1 MQYVLAVDAHAFGE
15 GTAGETD
22 DIVSSPAPP
31 GTENYLVNPGVSR
44 ETKWPCSHWW
54 DN

>member
-1 MQYVLAVDAHAFGE
+1 MQYVLAIDAHAFGE

-31 GTENYLVNPGVSR
+31 GTENEILSHGV
-44 ETKWPCSHWW
+44 
-54 DN
+54 